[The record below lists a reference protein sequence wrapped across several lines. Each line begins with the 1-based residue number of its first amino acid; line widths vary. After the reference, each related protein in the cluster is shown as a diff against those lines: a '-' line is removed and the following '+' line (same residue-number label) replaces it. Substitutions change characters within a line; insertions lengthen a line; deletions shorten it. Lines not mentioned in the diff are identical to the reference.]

1 MDFFMQVISDRV
13 EADNVLRKVS
23 SLIDWK
29 RVGWKVGKVRSKLG
43 RAGYDVDLMVRVMLL
58 GQWHS
63 LSDRE
68 LEHALR
74 VRLDFM
80 LFCGAAIIADS
91 PDHTTICRFRGALVR
106 LGLHEELLAEVNRQL
121 KVHGLMMEA
130 APVAVVDATI
140 VESAARPRRQI
151 EAMPEDRREDQAQE
165 TPDHPVTERL
175 SADPDAAW
183 LKKGRKSFFGYKVF
197 ARSDGEG
204 FVDKL
209 LARPANEGEA
219 PHLAAMA
226 AGCEAA
232 RLLTDKGFASRSNRE
247 MLAGLGL
254 KSGIMF
260 RAARG
265 HPLSHWQ
272 KQFNRLVS
280 KARWI
285 IEQAFGT
292 LKRKFH
298 AARARYLTREK
309 VEAQMTFKATAMNL
323 LKAASKI
330 ELLVA

>member
-1 MDFFMQVISDRV
+1 MDFFMRLISDRV
-13 EADNVLRKVS
+13 AADNVLRKVS

-29 RVGWKVGKVRSKLG
+29 RLGWKVGKVRSKLG

-80 LFCGAAIIADS
+80 LFCGAAIIDDS
-91 PDHTTICRFRGALVR
+91 PDHTTICRFRNALVR
-106 LGLHEELLAEVNRQL
+106 LGLHEDLLAEVNRQL
-121 KVHGLMMEA
+121 ARHGLMMEA

-151 EAMPEDRREDQAQE
+151 EAIPEDRKEDQARE
-165 TPDHPVTERL
+165 TPDQPVTEQL
-175 SADPDAAW
+175 SVDPDATW
-183 LKKGRKSFFGYKVF
+183 LRNWRKSYFGYKVF
-197 ARSDGEG
+197 VRADGEG

-226 AGCEAA
+226 AGCGAA
-232 RLLTDKGFASRSNRE
+232 RLLTDKGFSSRANRDL
-247 MLAGLGL
+247 LAGLGL

-265 HPLSHWQ
+265 RPLSHWQ

-292 LKRKFH
+292 LKRKFQ
-298 AARARYLTREK
+298 ATRARYLTRQK
-309 VEAQMTFKATAMNL
+309 VEAQMTLKATAMNL
-323 LKAASKI
+323 LKAANKI
-330 ELLVA
+330 ELMAA